1 MLYKSTS
8 PLSVLTFAAVLLS
21 FGVPATQAKWKPAK
35 GPLMTRW
42 AKEVSP
48 GKVHQEYPRPQ
59 MVRKDW
65 LSLNGLWEYAIRPK
79 DEPKP
84 ATFDGQILVPFPIE
98 SALSGVMKS
107 VGEKKR
113 LWYQRTFD
121 IPRKWMSQKILLH
134 FGGVDWETTVW
145 VNGKEVGT
153 HKGGYDPFTFDVT
166 DALKASD
173 SQEIVVSV
181 WDPTDTGTQPR
192 GKQVRRPRGIW
203 YTSVTGIWQSVWLE
217 PVNEAYIESLNIV
230 SDIDAGVV
238 RITTVCSDEA
248 DGFSIEAQVK
258 DGWWTKSKSRADVGN
273 PIVIPIKN
281 PKLWSPDSPFLY
293 NLKVALKDGKGKKV
307 DKVSSYFGMRKI
319 SLGKDEK
326 GITRVMLNNEF
337 VFQFGLLDQG
347 WWPDGLYTAP
357 TDEALRYDIEATKK
371 LGFNLARKHVKSEPN
386 RWYYWCDK
394 LGLLVWQ
401 DMPSGDEYID
411 PRDPDIERTEE
422 SSEQFMFEL
431 EGMIGRLYN
440 HPSII
445 VWVPYN
451 EGWGQY
457 DTPRITRMIK
467 ERDPTRLVNN
477 ASGWSDRGVG
487 DIHDIHDYPGPSMP
501 EPEDKRAVVL
511 GEFGGLG
518 LPVKGHLWQERG
530 SWGYREFKSP
540 EELTDGYRKLIRN
553 LRVLVDKGLSAA
565 VYTQTTDVEVEV
577 NGMMTYDRVIKMD
590 LKDVKRINK
599 GHFSPIIKSGNDIFL
614 DSESVEIFSVGQAG
628 EIRYTLDGSE
638 PSKKSKLYTTP
649 VTITETATIKARAFW
664 PDGTKS
670 TVSKYTCRKVSLKQP
685 QKVRD
690 LKPRLKF
697 EYFEDPQEEWDRL
710 PDFSRLRP
718 KASGIA
724 GRCDLSFAQR
734 DEYFA
739 LKFEGFISVPD
750 DGIYTFYTNSDDGSR
765 LYIGSTEVV
774 ENDYSHPMTEKSG
787 QIALKAGTY
796 PIKITFY
803 QGMGGKGLEVS
814 YKGPGVEKQQ
824 IPPQVLSHTEKD

>member
-1 MLYKSTS
+1 MSKRTVKLIFVTS
-8 PLSVLTFAAVLLS
+8 ILLCNI
-21 FGVPATQAKWKPAK
+21 ANAKI
-35 GPLMTRW
+35 MTKW

-48 GKVHQEYPRPQ
+48 DKVLLEYPRPQ

-65 LSLNGLWEYAIRPK
+65 MNLNGLWEYAICPRDESCPK
-79 DEPKP
+79 D
-84 ATFDGQILVPFPIE
+84 FDGSILVPFCVE
-98 SALSGVMKS
+98 SALSGVQKE
-107 VGEKKR
+107 VGQDNR
-113 LWYQRTFD
+113 LWYRRSFD
-121 IPRKWMSQKILLH
+121 VAKKWSNKRILLH
-134 FGGVDWETTVW
+134 FEAVDWETTVW
-145 VNGKEVGT
+145 VNNKQVGT
-153 HKGGYDPFTFDVT
+153 HRGGYDPFTFDIT
-166 DALKASD
+166 DALKD
-173 SQEIVVSV
+173 TGSQEIVLSV
-181 WDPTDTGTQPR
+181 WDPTNAGTQPR

-203 YTSVTGIWQSVWLE
+203 YTAVTGIWQSVWLE

-230 SDIDAGVV
+230 PDIDAGVV
-238 RITTVCSDEA
+238 RITAVCSDEA
-248 DGFSIEAQVK
+248 DGFSIDAQVK
-258 DGWWTKSKSRADVGN
+258 DGWWTKGKSRADVGN

-293 NLKVALKDGKGKKV
+293 DLKVALKDGKGKKV

-357 TDEALRYDIEATKK
+357 TDEALRYDIEVTKK
-371 LGFNLARKHVKSEPN
+371 LGFNLARKHVKIEPR

-401 DMPSGDEYID
+401 DMPSGDVYID
-411 PRDPDIERTEE
+411 PSEPDAQRSKE
-422 SSEQFMFEL
+422 SAQQFEL
-431 EGMIGRLYN
+431 ELTRMIDSLGS
-440 HPSII
+440 HPSIV

-457 DTPRITRMIK
+457 DTERITKMIK
-467 ERDPTRLVNN
+467 EHDPTRLVNN
-477 ASGWSDRGVG
+477 ASGWADRGVG

-501 EPEDKRAVVL
+501 EPEAKRAVVL

-518 LPVKGHLWQERG
+518 LPVEGHLWQERG

-540 EELTDGYRKLIRN
+540 EELTDAYRKLIRN
-553 LRVLVDKGLSAA
+553 LRVLIDKGLSAA

-590 LKDVKRINK
+590 LKNVNRINQ
-599 GHFSPIIKSGNDIFL
+599 GYFSPIIKSGNDIFL
-614 DSESVEIFSVGQAG
+614 DSEIVEMLNVAQRG

-638 PSKKSKLYTTP
+638 PDKKSKLYTAP
-649 VTITETATIKARAFW
+649 VTITETATIRARTFW

-670 TVSKYTCRKVSLKQP
+670 GVSEYTCRKISLREP
-685 QKVRD
+685 QKVNA
-690 LKPRLKF
+690 LKPGLQF
-697 EYFEDPQEEWDRL
+697 EYFEDPQERWSRL
-710 PDFSRLRP
+710 PDFAPLTS

-724 GRCDLSFAQR
+724 PKCDLSYAKR

-739 LKFEGFISVPD
+739 LKFEGFVSVPN

-765 LYIGSTEVV
+765 LYIDSTEVV

-787 QIALKAGTY
+787 QIALKAGIY
-796 PIKITFY
+796 PIKLTFY

-824 IPPQVLSHTEKD
+824 IPPQALSHTGEN